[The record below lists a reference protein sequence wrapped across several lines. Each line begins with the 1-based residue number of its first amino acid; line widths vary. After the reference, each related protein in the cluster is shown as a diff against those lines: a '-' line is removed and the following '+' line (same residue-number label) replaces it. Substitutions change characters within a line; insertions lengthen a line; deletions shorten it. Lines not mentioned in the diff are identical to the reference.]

1 LSRHFDA
8 VIIGAGLAGLS
19 CAAVLARAGARVAVL
34 EKNSRPGGYAVSY
47 TSKWHRFD
55 IAIQALGGCD
65 REGVI
70 FGLFKDLG
78 VEDQI
83 RFLPCEPARLYYFY
97 DDETPWEQSGFTA
110 RLIDSLSVRFPA
122 YRSVITQCYDIWAGI
137 LAELENASQKGSDNV
152 AFGFSKSYP
161 MLARYS
167 GYTVKGF
174 FDELAVP
181 DELRMLMTARSGY
194 CMLPIERLSLVGFA
208 CTEMTYSKGAWMVEG
223 GVEQIPR
230 LLVKTVQDNGGIIMR
245 RARVVK
251 IHTARGG
258 VTGVETKKGDLFKSN
273 CVVMASSVRP
283 GLRLL
288 LDRADL
294 LPGRFSRRLDAMETS
309 GSYYISYYSIPED
322 AAGGLHPNIEVTG
335 INMSLPLASSPDTFY
350 MLIPSLIDPSSAPPG
365 RHCLCLSL
373 PCPAGY
379 TMDRHGRKACR
390 MSLEKIAVEKFPALR
405 GKMTHLFDLGPRQ
418 LETISGNPEGAA
430 YGWVQSPE
438 QSGIRRLGIKTPIT
452 GLYLAGQWSMP
463 GGGIAGVITSGR
475 LCARTVLKDNTFASV
490 EPFESTTGI
499 SG

>member
-1 LSRHFDA
+1 MSRHFDT

-47 TSKWHRFD
+47 TLKGHRFD

-65 REGVI
+65 RDGVVY
-70 FGLFKDLG
+70 GLFKDLG

-83 RFLPCEPARLYYFY
+83 RFLPCEPARVYYFEN
-97 DDETPWEQSGFTA
+97 DKFFWEQSGFSS
-110 RLIDSLSVRFPA
+110 RLIDSLSVRFPK
-122 YRSVITQCYDIWAGI
+122 YRSVITHCYDIWAGI
-137 LAELENASQKGSDNV
+137 LAELENASQKRSDNV
-152 AFGFSKSYP
+152 AFGFSRSFP
-161 MLARYS
+161 ILTRYS
-167 GYTVKGF
+167 GYTVKEF

-181 DELRMLMTARSGY
+181 DQLRTLMAARSGY

-208 CTEMTYSKGAWMVEG
+208 CTEMTYSRGAWMVEG

-230 LLVKTVQDNGGIIMR
+230 LLVKTAQVNGGIIMR
-245 RARVVK
+245 RARAVK
-251 IHTARGG
+251 IHTAMGEVR
-258 VTGVETKKGDLFKSN
+258 GVETNKGDLFKSN

-294 LPGRFSRRLDAMETS
+294 LPVRFSRRLDAMETS

-322 AAGGLHPNIEVTG
+322 AARGLHPNIEVTG
-335 INMSLPLASSPDTFY
+335 INMSLPLAFSPDTFY

-379 TMDRHGRKACR
+379 AMDRHGRNSCR
-390 MSLEKIAVEKFPALR
+390 ISLEQIAVEKFPALR
-405 GKMTHLFDLGPRQ
+405 GKMTHLFDLGPGQ
-418 LETISGNPEGAA
+418 LETISGNPGGAA

-452 GLYLAGQWSMP
+452 GLYLAGQWTMP

-475 LCARTVLKDNTFASV
+475 LCAQTILKDKTFVSV
-490 EPFESTTGI
+490 EPC
-499 SG
+499 